1 MKIGVPKEIKNQE
14 YRVGMV
20 PAGVNTFVLH
30 GHEVMI
36 ETGAGA
42 GSGIEDA
49 DYIAAGAYIAP
60 DAQTVYAQAEMIVK
74 VKEPIPPEYELLRE
88 GQILFTYLHLACAPE
103 LTKALVE
110 SGCVA
115 VAYETVQLP
124 DGSLPLLAPMSEVA
138 GRLAIQAG
146 AQWLEKPNGGRGHLL
161 GGVPGTHPAKV
172 VIIGGGVVG
181 INAAKIAAGM
191 GAQVAIL
198 DTSLPRLRYLDDV
211 FGGRVTTLA
220 STDFAVRV
228 EITNADLVVGGVLV
242 AGARAPHVVTRDM
255 LETMMDGSV
264 IVDVA
269 VDQGGC
275 VETTHPTTH
284 DEPTYLVDGVIHY
297 AVANMPGC
305 VARTSTFALANA
317 TMPYGLRLAD
327 LGYKR
332 ALLED
337 EAFRKGLNVM
347 GGMVASR
354 PVADSLGCECSV
366 AEELL
371 AGCAA

>member
-20 PAGVNTFVLH
+20 PAGVHTFVLH
-30 GHEVMI
+30 GHQVMV
-36 ETGAGA
+36 ETGAGK
-42 GSGIEDA
+42 GSGIDDA
-49 DYIAAGAYIAP
+49 DYVAAGAQIVP
-60 DAQTVYAQAEMIVK
+60 DARTIYADADMVMK
-74 VKEPIPPEYELLRE
+74 VKEPIAPEYSLLRE
-88 GQILFTYLHLACAPE
+88 GQILFTYLHLAPAPE
-103 LTKALVE
+103 LTQALVD
-110 SGCVA
+110 SGCIA

-146 AQWLEKPNGGRGHLL
+146 AQWLEKPKGGRGHLL

-181 INAAKIAAGM
+181 INAAKMAAGM
-191 GAQVAIL
+191 GARVAIL

-211 FGGRVTTLA
+211 FCGRVTTLA
-220 STDFAVRV
+220 STDYAVRA
-228 EITNADLVVGGVLV
+228 EIPDADLVVGGVLV

-255 LETMMDGSV
+255 LKTMLEGSV

-284 DEPTYLVDGVIHY
+284 DEPTYVVDGVIHY

-317 TMPYGLRLAD
+317 TLPYGLKLAD
-327 LGYKR
+327 LGYR
-332 ALLED
+332 QALVADPAL
-337 EAFRKGLNVM
+337 RKGLNVID
-347 GGMVASR
+347 GKVVSQ
-354 PVADSLGCECSV
+354 PVADSLGY
-366 AEELL
+366 A
-371 AGCAA
+371 CAAAEDLLS